1 MDKEDAVYMY
11 NDYYSATKESKC
23 FTFAVTW
30 MDLEGFMPRE
40 VSGTERQILYD
51 TT

>member
-1 MDKEDAVYMY
+1 MDKEDAVYIY

-23 FTFAVTW
+23 FPLAVTW
-30 MDLEGFMPRE
+30 MDFEGFMPRE
-40 VSGTERQILYD
+40 MSDTERQILYD